1 MEEKII
7 RFKSSPRIAHKRLSI
22 FPESRY
28 YNKLHNALRVFT
40 KLKNL
45 SRKFNDQRF
54 EDERSQQ
61 IIKKEINDVFI
72 LTQCKLHDF
81 PIKLYG
87 NKFIETD
94 YLEPYCDEFSL
105 EKSPKYVL
113 ISKQYVLIDE
123 IEAYIDKFE
132 QAFKS
137 INVSKVKVGKV
148 RKICVKNAIQ
158 DYKDLKDLEE
168 FDFLTQ
174 LAEWI

>member
-1 MEEKII
+1 M
-7 RFKSSPRIAHKRLSI
+7 
-22 FPESRY
+22 
-28 YNKLHNALRVFT
+28 NNADL
-40 KLKNL
+40 
-45 SRKFNDQRF
+45 
-54 EDERSQQ
+54 
-61 IIKKEINDVFI
+61 
-72 LTQCKLHDF
+72 
-81 PIKLYG
+81 
-87 NKFIETD
+87 
-94 YLEPYCDEFSL
+94 
-105 EKSPKYVL
+105 
-113 ISKQYVLIDE
+113 DE